1 MGRKSSAKKK
11 RRLEEKIKE
20 EKKTPKSKKKKAT
33 AKATAK
39 AAKKAVKVKIQVPRQ
54 KIFGGLL
61 SAILFTMLVYV
72 SIELFTTA
80 FRPTSIA
87 EYLPAD
93 KTSAM
98 LEINTNVDHTQLV
111 KAKELLAQTS
121 YSAEV
126 SFAKIEER
134 MSLDLEKDIQ
144 PWLGRQIG
152 VAEIA
157 IEEDGSPKTVY
168 FLETMGREQTK
179 TSLANV
185 AENNLTEIS
194 EKTYNNEKIYEFNLR
209 YPGEDRSLD
218 NMAYASFVDKY
229 LIFSIGS
236 EEVIH
241 LILDAQTNTTQTKL
255 AEKEKFQDALDE
267 SAINRVAFVFINFDQ
282 HPEALLQKYGVFS
295 GSSLLN
301 SAIDPFSKI
310 FSSEG
315 LVVIAADKYFEIE
328 TFMSL
333 EEDFLKGNRYVTYQA
348 DYDAEL
354 MKYIPEEINVFW
366 GGEDVERQVKRIA
379 TLLSEG
385 NEETTQLFE
394 GVFESYTEKY
404 FGNNVSLIEDIYPI
418 LQNEFALAQN
428 AEGKYL
434 ISLELEDPTE
444 DALRIQKIA
453 NNFISAGAVFE
464 PHIEEHELPD
474 GTIAQ
479 EIVATPEELI
489 KSETKYD
496 DLTIYQMETE
506 SKEWGVYYSILDSIL
521 LASTNK
527 EFLEKSLDL
536 YLNKSDANLAISKIP
551 NSDEVFHFNILSFWP
566 ESKLVKSLST
576 GKEYFGNGVKAYYY
590 IYVE

>member
-1 MGRKSSAKKK
+1 
-11 RRLEEKIKE
+11 
-20 EKKTPKSKKKKAT
+20 
-33 AKATAK
+33 
-39 AAKKAVKVKIQVPRQ
+39 
-54 KIFGGLL
+54 
-61 SAILFTMLVYV
+61 
-72 SIELFTTA
+72 
-80 FRPTSIA
+80 
-87 EYLPAD
+87 
-93 KTSAM
+93 
-98 LEINTNVDHTQLV
+98 
-111 KAKELLAQTS
+111 
-121 YSAEV
+121 
-126 SFAKIEER
+126 
-134 MSLDLEKDIQ
+134 
-144 PWLGRQIG
+144 
-152 VAEIA
+152 
-157 IEEDGSPKTVY
+157 
-168 FLETMGREQTK
+168 
-179 TSLANV
+179 
-185 AENNLTEIS
+185 
-194 EKTYNNEKIYEFNLR
+194 
-209 YPGEDRSLD
+209 
-218 NMAYASFVDKY
+218 
-229 LIFSIGS
+229 
-236 EEVIH
+236 
-241 LILDAQTNTTQTKL
+241 
-255 AEKEKFQDALDE
+255 
-267 SAINRVAFVFINFDQ
+267 VFINFDQ

-354 MKYIPEEINVFW
+354 MKYIPEEIDVFW

-428 AEGKYL
+428 ADGKYL

-536 YLNKSDANLAISKIP
+536 YLNKSDTNLEISKIP